1 MKGLPIRPPGIQ
13 NIDRLLAKQ
22 EEEEYQPEEVN

>member
-22 EEEEYQPEEVN
+22 EEEYQPEKVN

>member
-22 EEEEYQPEEVN
+22 EEEYQPEEVN